1 MTFDEYQKQAI
12 KTNVYDPEALD
23 ELLVRTVSAMG
34 VAGEAGEVLD
44 KWKKIVIYQNGQ
56 VSSDDKTELIKEM
69 GDVLWYLAVLAEQLG
84 ISFDDIAAANLQK
97 TQSRLKRN
105 TIVGKGDNR

>member
-1 MTFDEYQKQAI
+1 MTFDDYQKQAI
-12 KTNVYDPEALD
+12 KTNVYDPEAIDDLM
-23 ELLVRTVSAMG
+23 LKTISAMG

-44 KWKKIVIYQNGQ
+44 KWKKLVVYHNGQ
-56 VSSDDKTELIKEM
+56 VTAADKVELAKEM

-84 ISFDDIAAANLQK
+84 ISFDQIAQGNLAK
-97 TQSRLKRN
+97 TQSRFKRN